1 MKKHP
6 TLHQAGLSLVE
17 LMVAMAIGLI
27 LMLGAT
33 GVLLTNQQAFNTTS
47 GLSSIQDSSRIAI
60 DMLSRQIREA
70 GSHPCKGMAFDP
82 AAGSAATML
91 GLLNQGIDINSGDN
105 PGNRDTAQA
114 AINLITVDNTQTIT
128 AQSGNVFTVK
138 NELAS
143 GDSILVCGGEKQTAS
158 ILTVSAANSNSVTTS
173 SAPPGSQSKYTGAT
187 LSSGLMTQL
196 WYIGTNADGRPNSL
210 YRSTNGG
217 NPEEMVDGVIGL
229 TIAAQGTNGLK
240 LDLIVCSRDADVRGL
255 TANNAQECGPGR
267 IQRTVSTII
276 QRRAA

>member
-70 GSHPCKGMAFDP
+70 GSHPC
-82 AAGSAATML
+82 AAS
-91 GLLNQGIDINSGDN
+91 LNLNGIIINSDEN
-105 PGNRDTAQA
+105 PGNRDTAQGS
-114 AINLITVDNTQTIT
+114 INLVTVGGYQTIT
-128 AQSGNVFTVK
+128 ASSGNILTVR
-138 NELAS
+138 NELAA
-143 GDSILVCGGEKQTAS
+143 GDPIIVCGIPERIPLSVTAS
-158 ILTVSAANSNSVTTS
+158 AADDDSVTISPNPETNL
-173 SAPPGSQSKYTGAT
+173 TGAT
-187 LSSGLMTQL
+187 LVTGLMTQL
-196 WYIGTNADGRPNSL
+196 WYIGSNADGRPNSL
-210 YRSTNGG
+210 YRRTNGG

-229 TIAAQGTNGLK
+229 NIVDLNIAGQPNIGFK

-255 TANNAQECGPGR
+255 TADNAQACGPGR
-267 IQRTVSTII
+267 IQRTVSTIV